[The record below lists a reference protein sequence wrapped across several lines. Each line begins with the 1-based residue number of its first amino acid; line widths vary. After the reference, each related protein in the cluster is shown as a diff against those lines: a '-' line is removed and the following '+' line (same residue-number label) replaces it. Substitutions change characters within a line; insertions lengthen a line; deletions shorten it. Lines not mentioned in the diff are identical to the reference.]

1 MPLLLIAVLAGLLI
15 GLSLGALGGGGSI
28 LAVPVLVYLMDQ
40 TPVAATTASLLIVG
54 ISSAAGAVAAHR
66 HGNVLVGRGFA
77 FALVGTVGAALG
89 ATWSV
94 LVDPDLLLASFA
106 VLMLVVAVVMLVRR
120 GRPTGLTRGEE
131 PILTISPHFTCDCP
145 RALKVLVT
153 GVVVGL
159 LTGFLG
165 VGGGFPVVP
174 ALVLALALALPQAV
188 GTSLLVIAVNSAAA
202 FAVRIGH
209 GVDIDWMPVVVLTVM
224 AVTGSLLGARVA
236 ARVPARTL
244 SAGFAALLLGVAG
257 YTAWQSI
264 PALLA

>member
-1 MPLLLIAVLAGLLI
+1 MPLLIAVLAGLLI

-28 LAVPVLVYLMDQ
+28 LAVPVLVYLLDQ

-66 HGNVLVGRGFA
+66 RGNVLVGRGFA

-94 LVDPDLLLASFA
+94 LVDPDVLLASFA
-106 VLMLVVAVVMLVRR
+106 VLMLVVATVMLARR
-120 GRPTGLTRGEE
+120 GRPAGLSRADE
-131 PILTISPHFTCDCP
+131 PILTITPHFTCDCP

-153 GVVVGL
+153 GIAVGL

-165 VGGGFPVVP
+165 VGGGFLVVP
-174 ALVLALALALPQAV
+174 ALVLALSLALPEAV

-209 GVDIDWMPVVVLTVM
+209 GVDIDWLPVAVLTLM
-224 AVTGSLLGARVA
+224 AVAGSLLGARVS
-236 ARVPARTL
+236 ARVSSRTL